1 MVNVSCLCRMKEIQG
16 VRTIK
21 LVDVGGVLRMGSD
34 LLLMSVWRSIGD
46 GFTGKGDSDV

>member
-1 MVNVSCLCRMKEIQG
+1 MVNVSCLCRMKEIEG

-34 LLLMSVWRSIGD
+34 LLLMSVWRLLLLSSLFQVG
-46 GFTGKGDSDV
+46 TK